1 MFKVIMTAFILCAN
15 VDAASFEI
23 DLKCDERSDRGI
35 TWDDGTKT
43 LTCGNL
49 KVMPQ
54 CGATVNLRMR
64 TITCSNTGPINFYCP
79 GGMEQVASERGAPV
93 KYECRDKPTLDGPGN
108 LRITITR

>member
-1 MFKVIMTAFILCAN
+1 MFKVIMTMFIICAN

-23 DLKCDERSDRGI
+23 DLKCDETKGI
-35 TWDDGTKT
+35 SWNDTSKT

-54 CGATVNLRMR
+54 CGATVDLRQR
-64 TITCSNTGPINFYCP
+64 IITCSNAGPINFYCP

-108 LRITITR
+108 LRITVTQ